1 MKDEN
6 NQDKK
11 LSFKEKMK
19 DPKKRILYKLG
30 GWLIFFISVYL
41 FVGISAIITS
51 NNKGTTTNQNTKSSS
66 VNFSKMKKNILND
79 NLNVKYKFGDYY
91 IEGIVQN
98 NLFSGTL
105 EGNDN
110 SLVKIKYDGTNLY
123 KINKQDE
130 VIDTELLSG
139 FNLNYMIPSYIIN
152 LISGDDLTFNKSSD
166 GRIYSYSVDNKA
178 ISFYLN
184 EKNIEKIIV
193 LDNNITYSLEYVVI
207 G

>member
-1 MKDEN
+1 MKEEN

-98 NLFSGTL
+98 NLFNGTL

-123 KINKQDE
+123 KVNKQDE

>member
-11 LSFKEKMK
+11 SSFKEKMK
-19 DPKKRILYKLG
+19 DPKKKILYKLG

-98 NLFSGTL
+98 NLFNGTL

>member
-11 LSFKEKMK
+11 SSFKEKMK
-19 DPKKRILYKLG
+19 DPKKKILYKLG

-98 NLFSGTL
+98 NLFNGTL

-123 KINKQDE
+123 KVNIQDE

>member
-19 DPKKRILYKLG
+19 DPKKKILYKLG

-98 NLFSGTL
+98 NLFNGTL

-123 KINKQDE
+123 KINKQDQ

-166 GRIYSYSVDNKA
+166 GRIYSYNVDNKA

>member
-98 NLFSGTL
+98 NLFNGTL

>member
-19 DPKKRILYKLG
+19 DPKKKILYKLG

-98 NLFSGTL
+98 NLFNGTL

-123 KINKQDE
+123 KVNKQDE

>member
-11 LSFKEKMK
+11 LSFKKKMK

-51 NNKGTTTNQNTKSSS
+51 NNKRTTTNQNTKSSS

-98 NLFSGTL
+98 NLFNGTL

>member
-98 NLFSGTL
+98 NLFNGTL

-123 KINKQDE
+123 KVNKQDE

>member
-98 NLFSGTL
+98 NLFNGTL

-123 KINKQDE
+123 KVNKQDE

-166 GRIYSYSVDNKA
+166 GRIYSYNVDNKA

>member
-19 DPKKRILYKLG
+19 DPKKKILYKLG

-98 NLFSGTL
+98 NLFNGTL

-123 KINKQDE
+123 KVNIQDE